1 MNVLPDAHYTE
12 GLKLLPN
19 DRTMR
24 MHTYICVCVCV
35 RMCVTVIMGFCVG
48 TFNFLYCILWV
59 RWVSTLWANSSCSHL
74 GLGIL
79 GMCVQACPPPPL
91 SLALLPLRVMI
102 MTSYNVKVVYRNFG
116 FRSFLFFLFH
126 SKLNYA

>member
-1 MNVLPDAHYTE
+1 MNVLPDAHYAE

-24 MHTYICVCVCV
+24 MHTYVCV

-48 TFNFLYCILWV
+48 TFNFLYCIIKWV
-59 RWVSTLWANSSCSHL
+59 RWVSTLWENSSCSHL

-79 GMCVQACPPPPL
+79 GMCMQACPPPL
-91 SLALLPLRVMI
+91 SLAPLPLRVMI